1 MGEWV
6 HWVLLVPRS
15 DLEVESM
22 SMSIFSTR
30 DVGRGTPAGSG
41 HAELEAQQAALLEML
56 YEADG
61 APLSYAELQ
70 EAGIELP
77 ASVVSELELAGVPIV
92 RCLLGGAR
100 GVGVRLL
107 RHFDAQS
114 ILNPPVAQKAP
125 RHAWSGAARKQRW
138 AGIESTFSEGVRRG
152 WQVVLAVAAW
162 VVRVVPPATQAA
174 VKRLSDAGRLAGERG
189 WGGVRRGWQVVL
201 AVAAWV
207 VRVVPPATQAAVKRL
222 SDTGRAAVDLT
233 RRSWSAEYRPLQEQ
247 PNTRLTQTDTV
258 APSFPLL
265 DPAERQ
271 HVNQARVRWVA
282 FGALTA
288 VGGVVFALVLIALAS
303 GGQTGRHLAHHHN
316 LRHPLSAATASGL
329 QKARPARRQA
339 PIAVSGAAARELEAR
354 GHQMLLAGRYGEA
367 VQILPRA
374 VAASG
379 ERAESCVQP
388 VSETCLTY
396 TYALYDLG
404 RALLLDGQSAASI
417 PVLERRLQI
426 DNQRTAVQAELELA
440 RAQARRS

>member
-1 MGEWV
+1 
-6 HWVLLVPRS
+6 
-15 DLEVESM
+15 M

-138 AGIESTFSEGVRRG
+138 AGIESTFSE
-152 WQVVLAVAAW
+152 
-162 VVRVVPPATQAA
+162 
-174 VKRLSDAGRLAGERG
+174 
-189 WGGVRRGWQVVL
+189 GVRRGWQVVL

-404 RALLLDGQSAASI
+404 RALLLDGQPAASI

>member
-1 MGEWV
+1 
-6 HWVLLVPRS
+6 
-15 DLEVESM
+15 M

-138 AGIESTFSEGVRRG
+138 AGIESTFSE
-152 WQVVLAVAAW
+152 
-162 VVRVVPPATQAA
+162 
-174 VKRLSDAGRLAGERG
+174 
-189 WGGVRRGWQVVL
+189 GVRRGWQVVL